1 MDVPDFLSFT
11 PVALRRVRADG
22 WTPDAQRRFV
32 AAIGRGA
39 SVVEAARTVGL
50 SRQTAHALR
59 TKPGATEF
67 AAAWD
72 QAAAFARR
80 TACIPAR
87 VGRFAY
93 GVETLLVPRTY
104 RGRLIGFTERPDI
117 HGAMRALGQLDRI
130 LVGKGVN

>member
-1 MDVPDFLSFT
+1 MDTPDFLAFL
-11 PVALRRVRADG
+11 PAPLRRVRANG

-39 SVVEAARTVGL
+39 SVVEAARLVGL

-59 TKPGATEF
+59 AKPGAAGF

-72 QAAAFARR
+72 QAAAFARQ
-80 TACIPAR
+80 TACIPPRAS
-87 VGRFAY
+87 RFAY

-104 RGRLIGFTERPDI
+104 RGRLIGFSERPDV
-117 HGAMRALGQLDRI
+117 HDAMRMLGQLDRF
-130 LVGKGVN
+130 LGRQG